1 MLTINITM
9 RRSSALYRCKCV
21 LYTLN
26 RYTLYDA
33 QLNWLPYTN
42 IECVCILGPFEGEI
56 TITFAR
62 IIRHINYLQQY
73 ILWTAPFHSLPL
85 SCSMFLLAS
94 QQSISLPK
102 NGITST
108 TNPCYIVFHICTL
121 SISTIFGFI
130 SRFYWFKRCV
140 FKCKWI
146 GQRI

>member
-21 LYTLN
+21 LYALN

-42 IECVCILGPFEGEI
+42 IEWVCILGPFEGEI

-62 IIRHINYLQQY
+62 
-73 ILWTAPFHSLPL
+73 
-85 SCSMFLLAS
+85 
-94 QQSISLPK
+94 
-102 NGITST
+102 TST
-108 TNPCYIVFHICTL
+108 TYNNIYCELLPSTL
-121 SISTIFGFI
+121 SLSRVSCFCSLHNNRLVYPKLASLPQQIHVISFSIFALSVALLLFGFI
-130 SRFYWFKRCV
+130 SRVYWFKRCV